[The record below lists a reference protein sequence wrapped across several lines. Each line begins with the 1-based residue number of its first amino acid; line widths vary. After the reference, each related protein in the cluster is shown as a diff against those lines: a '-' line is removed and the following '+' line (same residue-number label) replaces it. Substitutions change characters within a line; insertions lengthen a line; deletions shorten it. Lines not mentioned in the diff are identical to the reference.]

1 MWENRAPVTTVD
13 PIAPEERGPSGTS
26 GQRPHTRATI
36 RLGPRR
42 RPARILTIGLAGV
55 VLFYGAVGYW
65 GSGLMIGDNPRWRG
79 MTRGPQDFAL
89 AGETVSFSTDDGV
102 QIEAW
107 WLPAMSPARGIVIV
121 TPGGDHT
128 RQAMLPRAAFLV
140 RGGYDVL
147 AIDLRGHGES
157 GGQFISPG
165 LVERHDVMA
174 AIRYVRS
181 RGGNSPIALL
191 GVCVGGVASL
201 LAAAEAPGVAAVISD
216 SAFPSG
222 YHVFRNLRDYFV
234 RDPAGSRGQTGLVN
248 ARSPWVRAAFSTAY
262 LPGVV
267 SSVVIVYY
275 LRTGVW
281 LGLNLVSV
289 LPAASHI
296 SCPVLVVSGEADW
309 IVPPA
314 DARKIFAAIP
324 GSQKTF
330 VSVPGASHDGAYS
343 SAPEFYRN
351 AVLGFLESNLRR

>member
-13 PIAPEERGPSGTS
+13 PIPSEERGPSGTS

-201 LAAAEAPGVAAVISD
+201 LAAAEAPGVAAVIRRQRLPLRIPRLPQPQGLLR
-216 SAFPSG
+216 ARSG
-222 YHVFRNLRDYFV
+222 RQPRPNGLGQRPQSVGESGVQHGVPARSGVLR
-234 RDPAGSRGQTGLVN
+234 RDRLLPAYRRLARPESGFGPPRGFSHLLPGAGCLRGGRLDRPAGRRAEDLRCHTWLPEDVRQRPRGVSR
-248 ARSPWVRAAFSTAY
+248 
-262 LPGVV
+262 
-267 SSVVIVYY
+267 
-275 LRTGVW
+275 
-281 LGLNLVSV
+281 
-289 LPAASHI
+289 
-296 SCPVLVVSGEADW
+296 
-309 IVPPA
+309 
-314 DARKIFAAIP
+314 
-324 GSQKTF
+324 
-330 VSVPGASHDGAYS
+330 
-343 SAPEFYRN
+343 
-351 AVLGFLESNLRR
+351 